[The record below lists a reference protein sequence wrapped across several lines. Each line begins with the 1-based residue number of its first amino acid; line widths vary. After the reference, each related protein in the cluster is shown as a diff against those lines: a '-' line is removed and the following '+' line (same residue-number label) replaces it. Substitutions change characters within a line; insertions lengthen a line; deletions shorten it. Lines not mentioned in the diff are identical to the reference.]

1 MALIFLLQ
9 TRLFTVVVKN
19 IYKFALRVVTYPCRL
34 FTGALEQDGP
44 DNRSNVHL
52 VRGRKRRLMMGMA
65 NGRASASRRWKL
77 PWDRKHIGE
86 MELGKV

>member
-9 TRLFTVVVKN
+9 TRLFTVVVVSV
-19 IYKFALRVVTYPCRL
+19 YKFALRVVTFPYRL
-34 FTGALEQDGP
+34 FASALEQDGP

-52 VRGRKRRLMMGMA
+52 VRGRKRRLMMGTA
-65 NGRASASRRWKL
+65 NGRTSTSNRWKW
-77 PWDRKHIGE
+77 PWDRRHIGE